1 MANKITINKRLT
13 VRNGTA
19 FDLYYRWK
27 GMRYRPL
34 LGYNLTPEEAQQEAI
49 TMIHKIQAGKFHM
62 ALEKGGST
70 LEDLLPLYW
79 ESFELKNRVDKVRP
93 RGIIEQYLLPHFGTI
108 PLQEIKPDHGHQYLL
123 ARHGKGASAGT
134 IRREWQVLMR
144 ILNLAVLYEKLDKN
158 RLQAVEVPEGD
169 KRDRV
174 ADSQEIQAIGNVASS
189 ELWRIMLVGLHT
201 GLRESKILAI
211 DRVWIKLR
219 DDGYWLCLPKAATTL
234 KGNPPMIPLNTIALA
249 ALDHDVPSLSTGQV
263 FRRWQNPR
271 SFKRQWTKACRD
283 AQVADLHFHDLR
295 HTFATRLQRLGVDYE
310 VRQAL
315 LGHKM
320 PGMTARY
327 SHGGPEWEAKIRE
340 AVKKLSDEMSDGLFG
355 GFDKIRNVL
364 KNWSGKRDL
373 NPRPSPWQGDA
384 LPLSYSRSFEDIPLD
399 SSRHFIACQMFLY
412 DYRGIRVIKRSGLQS
427 DKRKANDILQ
437 PKERE

>member
-1 MANKITINKRLT
+1 MEIKFTIKERRT
-13 VRNGTA
+13 VRNGMA

-27 GMRYRPL
+27 GIRYRPL
-34 LGYNLTPEEAQQEAI
+34 LGYNLTPEEAQRAGFS
-49 TMIHKIQAGKFHM
+49 MIQKIQAGK
-62 ALEKGGST
+62 LDTRWEKEVT
-70 LEDLLPLYW
+70 TFKDLLPLYW
-79 ESFELKNRVDKVRP
+79 ESFELKSRVDKVRP
-93 RGIIEQYLLPHFGTI
+93 RGIIEQYLLPHFGAI
-108 PLQEIKPDHGHQYLL
+108 PLLEIRPEHGHYYLL
-123 ARHGKGASAGT
+123 ARRRAGAAVGT

-144 ILNLAVLYEKLDKN
+144 ILNLAVAYEKLDKN

-174 ADSQEIQAIGNVASS
+174 ADPEEIQAIANVASS
-189 ELWRIMLVGLHT
+189 DLWRIMLVGLHT

-211 DRVWIKLR
+211 DRAWIKLK

-271 SFKRQWTKACRD
+271 SFKRQWAKACRD
-283 AQVADLHFHDLR
+283 AQVSDLHFHDLR
-295 HTFATRLQRLGVDYE
+295 HTFATRLQRLGADYE

-340 AVKKLSDEMSDGLFG
+340 AVMKLSDEMSDGLFG
-355 GFDKIRNVL
+355 GLEEIRKVL
-364 KNWSGKRDL
+364 KNWSGKGDL

-384 LPLSYSRSFEDIPLD
+384 LPLSYSRSI
-399 SSRHFIACQMFLY
+399 
-412 DYRGIRVIKRSGLQS
+412 
-427 DKRKANDILQ
+427 
-437 PKERE
+437 

>member
-1 MANKITINKRLT
+1 MEIKFTIKERRT
-13 VRNGTA
+13 VRNGMA

-34 LGYNLTPEEAQQEAI
+34 LGYNLTPEEAQRAGFS
-49 TMIHKIQAGKFHM
+49 MIQKIQDGKFHV
-62 ALEKGGST
+62 ALKKEDST

-79 ESFELKNRVDKVRP
+79 ESFELKNRVDRVRP
-93 RGIIEQYLLPHFGTI
+93 RGIIEHYLLPHFGNI
-108 PLQEIKPDHGHQYLL
+108 PLQDIKPEHGHQYLL
-123 ARHGKGASAGT
+123 ARHGNVKRASAGT

-158 RLQAVEVPEGD
+158 RLQAVEAPEGD

-174 ADSQEIQAIGNVASS
+174 ADPQEIQAIANVASS
-189 ELWRIMLVGLHT
+189 DLWRIMLVGLHT

-211 DRVWIKLR
+211 DRVWIKLK

-263 FRRWQNPR
+263 FRRWENPR
-271 SFKRQWTKACRD
+271 SFKRQWSKACRD
-283 AQVADLHFHDLR
+283 AQVSDLHFHDLR

-340 AVKKLSDEMSDGLFG
+340 AVKKLSDEMSDGLLG
-355 GFDKIRNVL
+355 GLDEIRKVL
-364 KNWSGKRDL
+364 KNWSGKGDL
-373 NPRPSPWQGDA
+373 NPRPSPWQGEMKYF
-384 LPLSYSRSFEDIPLD
+384 LS
-399 SSRHFIACQMFLY
+399 A
-412 DYRGIRVIKRSGLQS
+412 
-427 DKRKANDILQ
+427 
-437 PKERE
+437 

>member
-1 MANKITINKRLT
+1 MEIKFTIKERRT
-13 VRNGTA
+13 VRNGMA

-27 GMRYRPL
+27 GIRYRPL
-34 LGYNLTPEEAQQEAI
+34 LGYNLTPEEAQRAGFS
-49 TMIHKIQAGKFHM
+49 MIQKIQAGKSDTRW
-62 ALEKGGST
+62 EKEVT
-70 LEDLLPLYW
+70 TFKDLLPLYW
-79 ESFELKNRVDKVRP
+79 ESFELKGRVDKVRP
-93 RGIIEQYLLPHFGTI
+93 RGIIEQYLLPHFGAI
-108 PLQEIKPDHGHQYLL
+108 PLLEIRPEHGHYYLL
-123 ARHGKGASAGT
+123 ARRRAGAAAGT

-158 RLQAVEVPEGD
+158 RLQAVEAPEGD

-174 ADSQEIQAIGNVASS
+174 ADPEEIQAIANVASS
-189 ELWRIMLVGLHT
+189 DLWRIMLVGLHT

-211 DRVWIKLR
+211 DRAWIKLK

-271 SFKRQWTKACRD
+271 SFKRQWAKACRD
-283 AQVADLHFHDLR
+283 AQVSDLHFHDLR
-295 HTFATRLQRLGVDYE
+295 HTFATRLQRLGADYE

-320 PGMTARY
+320 LGMTARY

-340 AVKKLSDEMSDGLFG
+340 AVQKLSDEMSDGLVG
-355 GFDKIRNVL
+355 GLDEIRKLL
-364 KNWSGKRDL
+364 KNWSGKGDL

-384 LPLSYSRSFEDIPLD
+384 LPLSYSRSFQKISL
-399 SSRHFIACQMFLY
+399 
-412 DYRGIRVIKRSGLQS
+412 
-427 DKRKANDILQ
+427 ILVGTL
-437 PKERE
+437 